1 MVNFMISICFI
12 NVTTTTEPNNPNAG
26 SNLLTQNDG
35 RARTTRLMLLLPV
48 KHIYSP

>member
-1 MVNFMISICFI
+1 MVNVMIGICFTNI
-12 NVTTTTEPNNPNAG
+12 TTTTEPNNPG

-35 RARTTRLMLLLPV
+35 RVRTTHLMLLLPV